1 MGGKAPDTN
10 YLFMG
15 DYVDRG
21 YHSVETVTLLVCLK
35 VCFFYWE
42 DDYNFIEFYVI
53 STESQH
59 ISPISTYYRSVIKN
73 VLPFCEAIMSHGRL
87 LRYFIC
93 ERFSHSDDLG
103 SFHKAY
109 LRLCLKKAVFYR
121 SCQCESVKLFQFRKV
136 ASRSMVFMTN
146 AYASTAILMF
156 GSILR
161 ICLIIFLWQHWLMGR
176 YFACMADF
184 HRLSTVLII
193 SVLLIGFRKYR
204 TKVIFS

>member
-1 MGGKAPDTN
+1 
-10 YLFMG
+10 
-15 DYVDRG
+15 
-21 YHSVETVTLLVCLK
+21 
-35 VCFFYWE
+35 
-42 DDYNFIEFYVI
+42 
-53 STESQH
+53 
-59 ISPISTYYRSVIKN
+59 
-73 VLPFCEAIMSHGRL
+73 MSHGRL

-161 ICLIIFLWQHWLMGR
+161 ICLIIFL
-176 YFACMADF
+176 
-184 HRLSTVLII
+184 
-193 SVLLIGFRKYR
+193 
-204 TKVIFS
+204 